1 MGGFVR
7 LIFLICFVS
16 IISGVSLAD
25 SSSIVSEN
33 GHQSVIADFRAGS
46 LSGAVPVAV
55 QFNDVSL
62 GSPDEWYWDFG
73 DGTHDTGQNPLHI
86 YTSPGIYSVSLSV
99 TGPAGSDMKTRLGY
113 IKVSEALASPV
124 SKKPVQTISPKMLS
138 FPTLTP
144 TNTPTELL
152 TPLTTESPVLTP
164 DTGTSE
170 THLLELL
177 TPGILADFTPSV
189 TGGLAPLAVRFTDN
203 SSGSPSSWSWD
214 FGDGTSSDLASPEHV
229 YTLPGKYKV
238 RLTVKGNQGSNT
250 TEHVEPIEVALM
262 PEASIKAQ
270 PKTGSAP
277 LMVAFTDNSTG
288 RINSWLWTFGDG
300 TSSYEQNPVH
310 TYNRAGVYDVSL
322 TISGPDGGANA
333 AIPAM
338 VTVTDLIEPPVA
350 IISTDT
356 SVGDAPLLVRFTD
369 TSTGDVTTRTWD
381 FGDGNSG
388 AESDLTHTFS
398 KPGTYTTRLTIK
410 GPAGESHTEKVIT
423 VNEPVSVPKAGFSTD
438 AVSGVAPLVV
448 SFMDMSSGS
457 ITSYNWAFGDGGSSQ
472 ETNPIHTYSSSGSY
486 LAVLTVS
493 GPGGSSHSE
502 KGIIVSEPVVAP
514 VSSFSTDISDGVAPL
529 SVSFTDGST
538 GNISSWSWSFGDGI
552 SSVDKNPVHTYP
564 SPGSYQVVL
573 TVSGSGGSS
582 HSEKGIIVS
591 EPAVVPVSLFSTDVS
606 DGVAPLSVSFTDA
619 STGNISS
626 WCWSFG
632 DGISSGDKNLVHIY
646 PSPGSYQAVLTVS
659 GPGGSS
665 HSEKGIIVS
674 EPAVAPVSSFSTDVS
689 DGVAP
694 LRVSFTDASSGNISS
709 WNWSFGD
716 GISSTDKNP
725 VHTYSS
731 PGSYQAVLTVR
742 GPGGSSHSEK
752 GIIVSEPITPVPTPL
767 ITPVPL
773 VTSTTPN
780 ISEQHEPLVTPAP
793 VAKKKS
799 VAKFRTANNEGSA
812 PLTVRFHDSSVG
824 EISSWKWDFGDGTGA
839 SDQNPS
845 HTYTKPGNYAASLTI
860 TTPEGSQ
867 KSDLSMI
874 LVTSS
879 TSMPK
884 AVITAD
890 PGYGNA
896 PLTISFSDAS
906 TGTVSTRTWNFGDGA
921 TSSDL
926 NPVHTYQNPGIYTV
940 SLIVKGPA
948 GESRTDEQIVVSLKP
963 EPTPSII
970 DESPTPALIV
980 PHSDNEVPET
990 QPVEL
995 STVNPQIT
1003 EIPVTPEIIPTKI
1016 QEKPEPV
1023 SESHGILITTDRT
1036 VGSAPLTVSFTS
1048 NSAMKA
1054 DRYEWLFGD
1063 GSSSEEE
1070 HPTHTYDK
1078 PGTYDLTL
1086 LLDGPDGQGRKVLP
1100 AYITVTEPVSMRSE
1114 QPIIPTPILQ
1124 ATSTPN
1130 IPSGPTAAISAD
1142 IINGTAP
1149 LKVSF
1154 QAVPTGKIDG
1164 YAWDFGDGG
1173 TSYEQNPMYTYGTA
1187 GNYSVKLVVAGENGS
1202 DEIRL
1207 KNTITVL
1214 EGMKTPVCGFTAT
1227 PVSGYAPLNVS
1238 FSDTSSGSIDQYEWS
1253 LGDGTSSSEKNPSHL
1268 YSEPGVYTVGLQVSG
1283 QAGNAAEI
1291 KKDLITVD
1299 NVPAAPVARFKSDKR
1314 SGTAPL
1320 EIHFQDL
1327 SSGVV
1332 TGWNWDLGDGT
1343 ISEEKDPVMTYTR
1356 AGVYAVT
1363 QTVTGPGGKDVAVR
1377 RGYITVSE
1385 PQIPPIAV
1393 IYAEP
1398 VGGSA
1403 PLTVKFLDMSTGLVT
1418 GWNWD
1423 LGDGS
1428 ISTNKNP
1435 THIYQSEGTYS
1446 VNLHVSGPD
1455 GENSTTTVIRV
1466 SPHEKASE
1474 ILELKN
1480 QTVDS
1485 PSIPPVS
1492 SGTVM
1497 NESFSNVT
1505 KEDQD
1510 LTPSGSE
1517 KPVAAFS
1524 LSGRSGKSPLTITFH
1539 DRSSGHITGWEWVF
1553 GDGETSDLKE
1563 PTHTYEQPGVYTVAL
1578 AVTGPDGTSQKR
1590 IREAVQV
1597 F

>member
-1 MGGFVR
+1 MG
-7 LIFLICFVS
+7 

-33 GHQSVIADFRAGS
+33 GHQSVIADFRAGA
-46 LSGAVPVAV
+46 LSGAAPVAV
-55 QFNDVSL
+55 QFTDISL

-113 IKVSEALASPV
+113 VKVSEAQV
-124 SKKPVQTISPKMLS
+124 STRSKEPVQTISPKMLS
-138 FPTLTP
+138 FPTSTP

-152 TPLTTESPVLTP
+152 TPLPTESPVSTP
-164 DTGTSE
+164 IPTSTSDIGTSE

-189 TGGLAPLAVRFTDN
+189 NGGLAPLAVRFTDN
-203 SSGSPSSWSWD
+203 SSGNPTSWSWD

-250 TEHVEPIEVALM
+250 TESKEPIEVAVM
-262 PEASIKAQ
+262 PEASVKAQ

-300 TSSYEQNPVH
+300 TSSDEQNPVH

-356 SVGDAPLLVRFTD
+356 TVGAAPLLVRFTD

-381 FGDGNSG
+381 FGDGGSG
-388 AESDLTHTFS
+388 AESDITHTFT
-398 KPGTYTTRLTIK
+398 KAGTYTTRLTIK
-410 GPAGESHTEKVIT
+410 GPAGESHTEKVIV
-423 VNEPVSVPKAGFSTD
+423 VNEPLSVPKAGFSTD
-438 AVSGVAPLVV
+438 IVSGDAPLTV

-457 ITSYNWAFGDGGSSQ
+457 ISSYNWIFGDSGSSH
-472 ETNPIHTYSSSGSY
+472 ETNPIHTYS
-486 LAVLTVS
+486 
-493 GPGGSSHSE
+493 
-502 KGIIVSEPVVAP
+502 
-514 VSSFSTDISDGVAPL
+514 
-529 SVSFTDGST
+529 
-538 GNISSWSWSFGDGI
+538 
-552 SSVDKNPVHTYP
+552 
-564 SPGSYQVVL
+564 
-573 TVSGSGGSS
+573 
-582 HSEKGIIVS
+582 
-591 EPAVVPVSLFSTDVS
+591 
-606 DGVAPLSVSFTDA
+606 
-619 STGNISS
+619 
-626 WCWSFG
+626 
-632 DGISSGDKNLVHIY
+632 
-646 PSPGSYQAVLTVS
+646 SPGSYQAVLTVS

-674 EPAVAPVSSFSTDVS
+674 EPAVAPVSSFTPDISE
-689 DGVAP
+689 GIAP
-694 LRVSFTDASSGNISS
+694 LSVSFIDMSTGNISS

-716 GISSTDKNP
+716 GSSSADKNP
-725 VHTYSS
+725 VHTYSAA
-731 PGSYQAVLTVR
+731 GSYQAVLTVSGPGGSSHSEKGIIVSEPTVAPVSSFNPDISEGIAPLSVSFTDVSTGNISSWNWSFGDGSSSSEKNPTHTYSSSGSYQTVLTVSGPGGSSHSEKGIIVHEPAVSPVSSFTPDVSEGIAPLSVSFTDMSTGNISSWNWSFGDGSSSSDKNPVHTYSAAGSYHAVLTVS

-752 GIIVSEPITPVPTPL
+752 GIIVSEPITPLPTSL
-767 ITPVPL
+767 ITPAPV
-773 VTSTTPN
+773 VSSTPSV
-780 ISEQHEPLVTPAP
+780 ISEPQKLLVTPAP
-793 VAKKKS
+793 AVKKKP
-799 VAKFRTANNEGSA
+799 VAKFSTANNEGSA
-812 PLTVRFHDSSVG
+812 PLTVRFRDTSVG
-824 EISSWKWDFGDGTGA
+824 EISSWKWDFGDGTGI

-867 KSDLSMI
+867 KSDISMI

-890 PGYGNA
+890 PKYGTA
-896 PLTISFSDAS
+896 PLTISFIDAS
-906 TGTVSTRTWNFGDGA
+906 TGAVSTRNWNFGDGT

-926 NPVHTYQNPGIYTV
+926 NPVHTYQNPGVYTT

-963 EPTPSII
+963 EPTPSLAV
-970 DESPTPALIV
+970 ESPTSALII

-990 QPVEL
+990 QPVQL
-995 STVNPQIT
+995 STITPKIT
-1003 EIPVTPEIIPTKI
+1003 ELPVIPEIIPTKI

-1100 AYITVTEPVSMRSE
+1100 AYITVTEPVSTRSE
-1114 QPIIPTPILQ
+1114 QPTISAPLLQPIPTQ
-1124 ATSTPN
+1124 N
-1130 IPSGPTAAISAD
+1130 IPPGPTAAISVD
-1142 IINGTAP
+1142 TINGTAP

-1154 QAVPTGKIDG
+1154 QAVPSGKIDG

-1207 KNTITVL
+1207 KSTITVL
-1214 EGMKTPVCGFTAT
+1214 EGIKTPVCGFTAT

-1238 FSDTSSGSIDQYEWS
+1238 FSDTSSGSINQYEWS
-1253 LGDGTSSSEKNPSHL
+1253 LGDGTSSSDKNPSHL

-1332 TGWNWDLGDGT
+1332 SEWNWDLGDGT

-1363 QTVTGPGGKDVAVR
+1363 ETVTGPGGKDVAVR

-1385 PQIPPIAV
+1385 PQIPPTAI

-1474 ILELKN
+1474 KLEMKN

-1485 PSIPPVS
+1485 PLIPPVS
-1492 SGTVM
+1492 SGTVT

-1505 KEDQD
+1505 MEDPD
-1510 LTPSGSE
+1510 LPTSGSE

-1524 LSGRSGKSPLTITFH
+1524 LSGRSGKSPLTISFH
-1539 DRSSGHITGWEWVF
+1539 DRSSGQITGWQWVF
-1553 GDGETSDLKE
+1553 GDGDTSDLKE

-1578 AVTGPDGTSQKR
+1578 SVTGPDGTSQKR

-1597 F
+1597 I